1 MSTLFYIGV
10 VMSQE
15 EKRAWI
21 MLVVSLGAY
30 AIYLGL
36 ILSQAAGTP
45 LVEVQYVPVMLWS
58 IGGAIIAAIILNIL
72 ASIVSPKDA
81 GTKDQR
87 DREIYR
93 FGEYVGQSFL
103 VIGGVA
109 ALVMAMAE
117 VPYFWI
123 ANAVYLAFVLSA
135 FLSSLAQVIAYRKGL
150 PAW

>member
-1 MSTLFYIGV
+1 MSH
-10 VMSQE
+10 E

-30 AIYLGL
+30 AIYLGI
-36 ILSQAAGTP
+36 ILSQATATP
-45 LVEVQYVPVMLWS
+45 LVDVQYAPVMLWS

-81 GTKDQR
+81 GKKDQR

-109 ALVMAMAE
+109 ALTMAMAE

-135 FLSSLAQVIAYRKGL
+135 FLSSFARVIAYRKGL
-150 PAW
+150 PTW